1 MVTAFRFGSAGF
13 SSFIFWMLQIVAQC
27 VRALAH
33 HVLGEDFDRD
43 IVASMMDAT
52 ENHGFYYRL
61 VQVRCSGLV
70 LFMAW
75 FNAPSL
81 YILRVTCYHHHM
93 DWCMVRNN
101 ARVFL
106 EALAFVLTLRV
117 GSVPI
122 WYKFASV
129 QCCTCTC
136 KGVCACGRQYAYMHA
151 SIHMRTHVTVHVR
164 VLCGWVLPRAY
175 LCAWIRVRVLPWTC
189 LRLSAHAFAWDVKW
203 ISSTDVCYLC
213 V

>member
-1 MVTAFRFGSAGF
+1 
-13 SSFIFWMLQIVAQC
+13 MLQIVAQC

-81 YILRVTCYHHHM
+81 YILGVTCYHHHM

-101 ARVFL
+101 ARIFL

-117 GSVPI
+117 RSVPV

-129 QCCTCTC
+129 QCCTLYLQGGRCLRATIC
-136 KGVCACGRQYAYMHA
+136 IHACIHPYGTCACPVWVGVAARV
-151 SIHMRTHVTVHVR
+151 SVR
-164 VLCGWVLPRAY
+164 VDTRTCPPMDVLTTERT
-175 LCAWIRVRVLPWTC
+175 RVC
-189 LRLSAHAFAWDVKW
+189 LG
-203 ISSTDVCYLC
+203 C
-213 V
+213 